1 MIKQV
6 FTIYFGFALIFTL
19 LGILDISEWSFVK
32 ASLIALLI
40 NVPATFSAYYFF
52 NKSLGKSNNEFLL
65 FNLGGMLVRLFFLL
79 IVVFIVIKFLN
90 IDKYA
95 FIFLFF
101 IFYFTS
107 LIFEVNYFRKK
118 AKEQV
123 KSK

>member
-6 FTIYFGFALIFTL
+6 YSIYIGFAFIFL
-19 LGILDISEWSFVK
+19 VLSAFDILAWSFVE
-32 ASLIALLI
+32 ASLIALVI
-40 NVPATFSAYYFF
+40 NIPTTYSAYFFF

-65 FNLGGMLVRLFFLL
+65 FNLGGMMIRLFFLL
-79 IVVFIVIKFLN
+79 VVVFIVIKFLN

-107 LIFEVNYFRKK
+107 LIFEVNYFRVK
-118 AKEQV
+118 AKEQG

>member
-6 FTIYFGFALIFTL
+6 FTIYGGFLLIFL
-19 LGILDISEWSFVK
+19 VLSFFDVIEWSLFNT
-32 ASLIALLI
+32 ALLAI
-40 NVPATFSAYYFF
+40 GLNVPTTFSAYYFF

-65 FNLGGMLVRLFFLL
+65 FNLGGMMIRLFFLL
-79 IVVFIVIKFLN
+79 VVVFIVIKFLN

-107 LIFEVNYFRKK
+107 LIFEVNYFRVK
-118 AKEQV
+118 AKEQG
-123 KSK
+123 KAK

>member
-1 MIKQV
+1 MIKQIY
-6 FTIYFGFALIFTL
+6 TIYIGFALIFVL
-19 LGILDISEWSFVK
+19 LNVFDVIEWNIVE
-32 ASLIALLI
+32 ACLLALVI
-40 NVPATFSAYYFF
+40 NVPATFSAYFFF

-65 FNLGGMLVRLFFLL
+65 FNLGGMMVRLFFLL
-79 IVVFIVIKFLN
+79 VVVFIVIKFLN

-107 LIFEVNYFRKK
+107 LIFEVNYFRVK
-118 AKEQV
+118 AKEQS

>member
-6 FTIYFGFALIFTL
+6 YSIYIGFAIIFL
-19 LGILDISEWSFVK
+19 VLNAFNILAWSFVE
-32 ASLIALLI
+32 ASLIALVI
-40 NVPATFSAYYFF
+40 NIPTTYSAYFFF

-65 FNLGGMLVRLFFLL
+65 FNLGGMMIRLFFLL
-79 IVVFIVIKFLN
+79 VVVFIVIKFLN

-107 LIFEVNYFRKK
+107 LIFEVNYFRVK
-118 AKEQV
+118 AKEQG